1 MRRIFEQRAARRQ
14 REEEELETAARAQ
27 RRAQLLELARRGG
40 FGQEEANEL
49 GGLHPDLFQDEEAAR
64 EALLREEEEREAR
77 LEEEREARLEEE
89 REKRLEE
96 ERERRSEEPSRDED
110 GTRPEEEEDDA
121 ERREVRFLLSLS

>member
-14 REEEELETAARAQ
+14 REEEELEKAARAQ

-77 LEEEREARLEEE
+77 LEEERE
-89 REKRLEE
+89 KHLEE

-110 GTRPEEEEDDA
+110 GTHPEEEEDDA

>member
-40 FGQEEANEL
+40 YGQEEANEL

-64 EALLREEEEREAR
+64 EALLRE
-77 LEEEREARLEEE
+77 EEEREARLEEE

>member
-14 REEEELETAARAQ
+14 REEEELETAARAR

-40 FGQEEANEL
+40 YGQEEANEL

-64 EALLREEEEREAR
+64 EALLRE
-77 LEEEREARLEEE
+77 EEEREARLEEE

>member
-14 REEEELETAARAQ
+14 REEEELETAVRAR

-40 FGQEEANEL
+40 YGQEEANEL

-64 EALLREEEEREAR
+64 EALLRE
-77 LEEEREARLEEE
+77 EEEREARLEEE

>member
-40 FGQEEANEL
+40 YGQEEANEL

-77 LEEEREARLEEE
+77 LEEEREAS
-89 REKRLEE
+89 LEE